1 MQAHSADIGPTNTLL
16 GYLK

>member
-1 MQAHSADIGPTNTLL
+1 MQAHSADIGPTNTVL